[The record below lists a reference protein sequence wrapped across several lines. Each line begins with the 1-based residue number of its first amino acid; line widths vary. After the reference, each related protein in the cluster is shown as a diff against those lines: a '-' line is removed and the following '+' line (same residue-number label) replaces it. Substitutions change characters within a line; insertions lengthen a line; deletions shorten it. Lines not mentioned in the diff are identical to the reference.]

1 MIKAVIFD
9 MYETLITHYNSPL
22 YFGSEMAKDAGM
34 SVEDFF
40 VLWRDKEIDDNRTKG
55 QLTLEEVLERI
66 FKTNDC
72 YSKELVDK
80 IVKKRM
86 DVKRECFKHLH
97 PHIVP
102 MLRKIKEQGIRI
114 GLISNCYSEE
124 VGPIK
129 ESELYPYLD
138 VACLSYEVGM
148 KKPDEKIYLRCMEE
162 LDVEPEECL
171 YVGDGGSNELEGAN
185 KLGIRALQ
193 ATWYMLDENSD
204 EYLER
209 VRGKDKFAKLKD
221 PLDVL
226 EYIE

>member
-86 DVKRECFKHLH
+86 DVKRECFNHLH

-129 ESELYPYLD
+129 ESELYPYFD

>member
-114 GLISNCYSEE
+114 GLISNGYSEE

-129 ESELYPYLD
+129 ESELYPYFD

-193 ATWYMLDENSD
+193 ATWYMPDDNSN

>member
-34 SVEDFF
+34 SIEDFF

-97 PHIVP
+97 PHILP

-129 ESELYPYLD
+129 ESELYPYFD

-209 VRGKDKFAKLKD
+209 VRGKDKFAKLKA

>member
-97 PHIVP
+97 PQIIP
-102 MLRKIKEQGIRI
+102 ILKRLKDKGIKI

-129 ESELYPYLD
+129 ESVLYPYFD
-138 VACLSYEVGM
+138 AVCLSYEVGM
-148 KKPDEKIYLRCMEE
+148 KKPDEKIYLRCMSD
-162 LDVEPEECL
+162 LAVEPEECL

-185 KLGIRALQ
+185 KLGVRALQ
-193 ATWYMLDENSD
+193 AIWYMPDENSD

-209 VRGKDKFAKLKD
+209 VSGKDKFAKLKE
-221 PLDVL
+221 PLEVL
-226 EYIE
+226 DYIG

>member
-9 MYETLITHYNSPL
+9 MYETLITHYKSPL

-34 SVEDFF
+34 SLEDFF

-129 ESELYPYLD
+129 ESELYPYFD

-171 YVGDGGSNELEGAN
+171 YVGDGGSDELEGAN

-193 ATWYMLDENSD
+193 ATWYMPDDNSN